1 MLARL
6 FSEVGRTMRQVYDEY
21 IAQVGAPDADKM
33 LEERAQALTA
43 RFFDAMPVAIRWNI
57 LNVQTPD
64 QWALRVIDHL
74 RETLATL
81 VRVARVE
88 EAERV
93 SLEA

>member
-1 MLARL
+1 
-6 FSEVGRTMRQVYDEY
+6 MRQVYDEY

-57 LNVQTPD
+57 LSVQTPD

-81 VRVARVE
+81 VRVARVA

-93 SLEA
+93 ILEG